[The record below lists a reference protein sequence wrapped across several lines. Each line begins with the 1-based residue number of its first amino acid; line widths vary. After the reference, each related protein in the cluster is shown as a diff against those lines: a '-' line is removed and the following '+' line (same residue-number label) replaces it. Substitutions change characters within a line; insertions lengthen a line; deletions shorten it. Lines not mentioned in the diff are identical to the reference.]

1 MLQKYLDSFVND
13 ILFLIKEDVIDLKI
27 IILHYILFNVLQFSS
42 FLFLKHRARI
52 GIKVFYILVY
62 VYTLRAIGC
71 LKSNFRIVSHGRA
84 VILLWSKI
92 RD

>member
-42 FLFLKHRARI
+42 FLFLNIQHVLESKYFISLFMYTR
-52 GIKVFYILVY
+52 YEQLV
-62 VYTLRAIGC
+62 A
-71 LKSNFRIVSHGRA
+71 
-84 VILLWSKI
+84 
-92 RD
+92 